1 MFNNHLHYTV
11 LHKYAFLIDS
21 RIYIFHCRL
30 LQLFFFHFNYQV
42 VSLEQKAKIE
52 DLIGSVEKLSTK
64 KEIQRQKL
72 GELKHVLHATEE
84 QAESKKTMLSTQ
96 LDAVTDDLKST
107 KLALDEISSREK
119 QVVI

>member
-1 MFNNHLHYTV
+1 M
-11 LHKYAFLIDS
+11 
-21 RIYIFHCRL
+21 
-30 LQLFFFHFNYQV
+30 LFCLFKV

-52 DLIGSVEKLSTK
+52 ELIGSVDKLSTK

-72 GELKHVLHATEE
+72 GDLKHALHATEE
-84 QAESKKTMLSTQ
+84 EAESKKAMLSTQ

-119 QVVI
+119 QVCYFYLFDIF